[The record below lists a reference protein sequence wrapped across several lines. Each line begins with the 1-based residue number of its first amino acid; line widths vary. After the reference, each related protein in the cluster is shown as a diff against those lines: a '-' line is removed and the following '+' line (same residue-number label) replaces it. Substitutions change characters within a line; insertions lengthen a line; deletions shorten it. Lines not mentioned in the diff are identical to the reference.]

1 MNHGDLIDNWTVN
14 MSTDTTASDEGV
26 SPAQLEFVSLLI
38 LLGAEFIIAL
48 TFSLPW
54 YLLRRLERERVGA
67 YLDDLEA
74 ARRPFSVENLD
85 QAVPTWPY
93 SKWKAETKD
102 AGGSA
107 ERSCIWYKLPNNLP
121 NMCLGSN
128 STPSIICLETL
139 QDGDMVRHLPCDHI
153 FHSNCITKWFLK
165 QHDTCPVCK
174 LCYMPHIAS
183 SSRQSSVA
191 ERRDSSRVR
200 ETPIVP

>member
-1 MNHGDLIDNWTVN
+1 
-14 MSTDTTASDEGV
+14 MSADTTASDEGV

-67 YLDDLEA
+67 HLDDLEA
-74 ARRPFSVENLD
+74 ARLRPYN
-85 QAVPTWPY
+85 
-93 SKWKAETKD
+93 KWKAETKD

-121 NMCLGSN
+121 KMCFGSN

-139 QDGDMVRHLPCDHI
+139 QDRDMARHLPCDHI

-191 ERRDSSRVR
+191 ERRDPSRVR